1 MPRYYIPPSLSNDK
15 VKAVSAEEPNDVS
28 LPERD
33 LVAAVLITAIN
44 DLSVP
49 QQIERR
55 RAIEFFYSD
64 KMGGELLTFLDCCEI
79 LDLNPDVLLQ
89 RLSKKLPARIVKFNR
104 RSIK

>member
-1 MPRYYIPPSLSNDK
+1 MPRYYIPPSLSKDK
-15 VKAVSAEEPNDVS
+15 IRAVSAEEPNDVS

-49 QQIERR
+49 EQIERR

-64 KMGGELLTFLDCCEI
+64 KIGGELFSFLDCCEI
-79 LDLNPDVLLQ
+79 LDIDSDNLLKI
-89 RLSKKLPARIVKFNR
+89 LSKKLPDRIVKFNR
-104 RSIK
+104 R